1 MKYILSGWAG
11 LMLLCLSTQAQ
22 AQSAL
27 PYVVAAGGG
36 SAPIVSVGYTVDF
49 TVGESIIASVGT
61 NPQLTQGFQQP
72 STSATPLPVDML
84 DFTGT
89 AREGYNLLNWRTAQ
103 EKNNSHFEIQ
113 RSTDGIRFTTI
124 GTVFSKA
131 RNGNSSGE
139 LAYTYNDRSITE
151 PVNYYRLK
159 QVDLDKHYAYT
170 GVIKLVNYAS
180 QSSITVFPNPVTD
193 KVRVSIKGNFD
204 GLTLQVVDVT
214 GRAVLKAIKVTAA
227 DTDLDLSVLSQGAY
241 YIKCIRNNQSDVIKI
256 VKQ

>member
-11 LMLLCLSTQAQ
+11 LMLLCLSTQVQ

-36 SAPIVSVGYTVDF
+36 SAPIVSAGYTVDV
-49 TVGESIIASVGT
+49 TVGESIIASVGA

-72 STSATPLPVDML
+72 STSATPLPVEML
-84 DFTGT
+84 EFTGT
-89 AREGYNLLNWRTAQ
+89 AREGYNLLTWRTAQ
-103 EKNNSHFEIQ
+103 EKNSSHFDVE
-113 RSTDGIRFTTI
+113 RSTDGVHFVTI
-124 GTVFSKA
+124 GTVSSKA
-131 RNGNSSGE
+131 QNGNSSWE

-159 QVDLDKHYAYT
+159 QVDFDKRFAYT
-170 GVIKLVNYAS
+170 GVIKLVNDAS
-180 QSSITVFPNPVTD
+180 QSAITVFPNPVTD
-193 KVRVSIKGNFD
+193 KVRVSLKGNFD
-204 GLTLQVVDVT
+204 GVRLQVLDVT
-214 GRAVLKAIKVTAA
+214 GREVLKPVMVTAA

-241 YIKCIRNNQSDVIKI
+241 YIKCIRNNQSDIIKI

>member
-11 LMLLCLSTQAQ
+11 LMLLCFSTQVQ

-27 PYVVAAGGG
+27 PYVIAAGGG
-36 SAPIVSVGYTVDF
+36 SDPIVSAGYTVDF

-89 AREGYNLLNWRTAQ
+89 AHEGYNHLNWRTAQ
-103 EKNNSHFEIQ
+103 EKNNSHFEIE
-113 RSTDGIRFTTI
+113 RSTDGVRFTTI
-124 GTVFSKA
+124 GTVYSKA
-131 RNGNSSGE
+131 QNGNSSWE
-139 LAYTYNDRSITE
+139 LAYTYDDRSITE
-151 PVNYYRLK
+151 PINYYRLK
-159 QVDLDKHYAYT
+159 QVDLDKHFAYT
-170 GVIKLVNYAS
+170 GIIKLVNDAS
-180 QSSITVFPNPVTD
+180 QSSVTVFPNPVTD
-193 KVRVSIKGNFD
+193 NVRISIKGALNNVMI
-204 GLTLQVVDVT
+204 QVLDIT
-214 GRAVLKAIKVTAA
+214 GKEVYQAVPVTAA
-227 DTDLDLSVLSQGAY
+227 DTDLDLSALSQGTY